1 MHINIAFSG
10 PAWSGINTAWEL
22 LAQLLA
28 ENWYC
33 VRVDKEYASVI
44 KWNNNTMFV
53 NISDDNMPFFSKKV
67 KVFMAL
73 DKLAIEKN
81 SSIFELENIID
92 LSSINSNRKNTFAFW
107 IAVEKLNLRHIDA
120 F

>member
-1 MHINIAFSG
+1 
-10 PAWSGINTAWEL
+10 
-22 LAQLLA
+22 
-28 ENWYC
+28 
-33 VRVDKEYASVI
+33 
-44 KWNNNTMFV
+44 MFV

-92 LSSINSNRKNTFAFW
+92 LSSINSNRKNTFAF
-107 IAVEKLNLRHIDA
+107 
-120 F
+120 